1 MEEVYL
7 HVEVGAGWLPVVCC
21 VRARVQAGAC
31 VPARPPALAPP
42 SPATACAAQQC
53 LPSTPPSTPSPP
65 LQTSNEAAIRF
76 YQRFGFEVADT
87 IRGYYKRLD
96 PPDAALLRK
105 LLLPPA
111 PGAEGAAGGG
121 DCGCG
126 SREGGGS
133 SRGCVAPVH

>member
-1 MEEVYL
+1 MWRWAQGGCQLCVACAHECRL
-7 HVEVGAGWLPVVCC
+7 GHGCLPTS
-21 VRARVQAGAC
+21 
-31 VPARPPALAPP
+31 PPVLAPP
-42 SPATACAAQQC
+42 CRVTARAAQQC
-53 LPSTPPSTPSPP
+53 LPSTPPSTPSSP

-133 SRGCVAPVH
+133 SGGCVAPVH